1 MYLHP
6 PVISATL
13 VVITT
18 SILIDKLEA
27 PQWPHETTSIISKG
41 HTSHPSSP
49 QKAHRN
55 SYSTRL
61 TA

>member
-41 HTSHPSSP
+41 HTSHP
-49 QKAHRN
+49 
-55 SYSTRL
+55 
-61 TA
+61 